1 MKNSF
6 STYHP
11 VFTLFFLSAVF
22 FEKKTGSSKTEYVE
36 LTEELENEL
45 MSYIQK
51 IEELVGQAEMPE
63 VLNKA
68 SCKKCAYY
76 EYCYI

>member
-1 MKNSF
+1 
-6 STYHP
+6 
-11 VFTLFFLSAVF
+11 
-22 FEKKTGSSKTEYVE
+22 
-36 LTEELENEL
+36 